1 MKGRDGM
8 ALKLFKGN
16 IEPQCAY
23 CEFAEI
29 KQGTDVAVRRKIG
42 GIMQL
47 HSKCK
52 KFKYDPLKRKP
63 KTASFTPDFSKED
76 FEL

>member
-1 MKGRDGM
+1 MKGCDEM
-8 ALKLFKGN
+8 ALKIFKGN

-29 KQGTDVAVRRKIG
+29 KQGAEVALCRKIG

-52 KFKYDPLKRKP
+52 KFKYDPLKRQP
-63 KTASFTPDFSKED
+63 KTPSFNSDFSKED
-76 FEL
+76 FEI